1 MKNSC
6 ILNSNPERL
15 TVMKKIYIAALV
27 VIATAAL
34 NSCVQEKS
42 FKDVKIGK
50 NDLVFSLQGSASTR
64 AAEVATVQKGVKLE
78 LAAAENG
85 QRLFLEETIED
96 LNYTSPATKGTPAYT
111 ENVGKLYENLGVV
124 IKNGSTELLNTTG
137 FYAMDDEMVG
147 GGWRYQGEFDGWLDE
162 DTALDFYLWMP
173 VSNNGITN
181 TPTYGKAN
189 GKQTISFSYTSPE
202 EAANQVDL
210 IFAARPLSKSEHDTK
225 LPDGAPFLFNH
236 ALTAV
241 KFAIDNYS
249 EAENITIK
257 SITFEGLV
265 GNGSCVITPASE
277 NNYRDNSTTEYSS
290 AADGVVVWTP
300 GSTATFKS
308 GTYDKKPVDY
318 ATGGSFGEKGNYP
331 NSFAQA
337 GNTNN
342 LNKADASQ
350 TFWFIPQAMT
360 DDVKLTIVYTFGT
373 KKDDAGQDVD
383 NEMTGVLE
391 FGKALSGVTWKAG
404 QLRTYTIRVDE
415 VNVKIEDAVVPVSKA
430 NQELTTLD
438 GDPIEDEDG
447 NPYLYTYYGGTKS
460 NVVITN
466 TGNTDAYIRA
476 ALIGQ
481 WLDENGNPVF
491 GFTDYTAGKV
501 KLVDSWYQDQFVSH
515 NGYHGYFVD
524 LAGYKN
530 TNKDTNYSNPLNDWF
545 FNSDGYYYYKNI
557 VREGEAI
564 PSGKPLF
571 TSYTV
576 DKNPA
581 VVVAGAVKDVYFT
594 LEISTQAVTAKKSDG
609 TDATLTEAWSKA
621 GVSVTFPSN

>member
-1 MKNSC
+1 
-6 ILNSNPERL
+6 
-15 TVMKKIYIAALV
+15 MKKIHIAMAAL
-27 VIATAAL
+27 AAVTL
-34 NSCVQEKS
+34 VSCVQEKS

-50 NDLVFSLQGSASTR
+50 NDIVFSLQGSASTR
-64 AAEVATVQKGVKLE
+64 ASEVATVQKGVKLM
-78 LAAAENG
+78 LDSDENG
-85 QRLFLEETIED
+85 HTLYLEETIED
-96 LNYTSPATKGTPAYT
+96 LNVASPATKGTPAYT

-124 IKNGSTELLNTTG
+124 IKNGNTELLNSTG
-137 FYAMDDEMVG
+137 FYAMDDEIKG
-147 GGWRYQGEFDGWLDE
+147 GGWRYQGEFDGWPDE
-162 DTALDFYLWMP
+162 DTPLDFYLWMP

-189 GKQTISFSYTSPE
+189 NKQTISFSYTSPE
-202 EAANQVDL
+202 KAADQVDL
-210 IFAARPLSKSEHDTK
+210 IFAARPLSKAVHDTK
-225 LPDGAPFLFNH
+225 LPNGAPVLFNH
-236 ALTAV
+236 ALTGV
-241 KFAIDNYS
+241 KFAIANYS

-257 SITFEGLV
+257 SITFSGLV
-265 GNGSCVITPASE
+265 GSGTCVITPASE
-277 NNYRDNSTTEYSS
+277 NEYRDKTSTEYSS
-290 AADGVVVWTP
+290 AAEGVVVWTP
-300 GSTATFKS
+300 GSTSTFTS
-308 GTYDKKPVDY
+308 DTYDKQPVNF

-331 NSFAQA
+331 GSFAEA
-337 GNTNN
+337 GNSNN
-342 LNKADASQ
+342 LNKTDASQ
-350 TFWFIPQAMT
+350 TFWFIPQTMN

-373 KKDDAGQDVD
+373 KKDDTGQVID

-391 FGKALSGVTWKAG
+391 FGKALSGVTWEAG

-415 VNVKIEDAVVPVSKA
+415 VNVKIVDKVVPESKA
-430 NQELTTLD
+430 NQELTTLA
-438 GDPIEDEDG
+438 GEPVLDEDD

-460 NVVITN
+460 GIVITN

-481 WLDENGNPVF
+481 WLDNDGNPVF

-515 NGYHGYFVD
+515 NGYHGFFVN

-530 TNKDTNYSNPLNDWF
+530 NNKSTNYGNPLNDWF
-545 FNSDGYYYYKNI
+545 LNSDGYYYYKNI
-557 VREGEAI
+557 VREGGSI
-564 PSGKPLF
+564 PSDKPLF

-594 LEISTQAVTAKKSDG
+594 LEISTQAVTAKNSDG

-621 GVSVTFPSN
+621 GVSVSFPSE